1 MVIHLVLESCAVM
14 AFSNSSMVPEVTNFH
29 QISKLYRVVTH
40 IAKKLVPYYL
50 LFAKNMDYGRW
61 NKISAVFLQI
71 RMSYLGTVLKEPKC
85 VCFRIDTTD

>member
-1 MVIHLVLESCAVM
+1 
-14 AFSNSSMVPEVTNFH
+14 
-29 QISKLYRVVTH
+29 
-40 IAKKLVPYYL
+40 
-50 LFAKNMDYGRW
+50 MDYGRW